1 MNCTYTVGM
10 DHATITSQRAEEP
23 CTGIPSD
30 DLYSVSLIM
39 NDRLRRFFAGEYQTV
54 AGFSLTSPSE
64 YLAMM
69 GLTEAVLYTLRIH
82 YSVLKN
88 AMTLRFNASSD
99 VTPKELQS
107 LTGLVASSRTTIDAV
122 LKVVGRGYDSDLL
135 MLHLQDWAIKLEQSA
150 AVVSDYILPLMLS
163 PSSYCNPA
171 EYPLRSPLTRLV
183 ADYIPT
189 EVRDRNQQPYK
200 HIIDATLRNGV
211 KMPVMGL
218 GTWLLQGQECVD
230 AVVNAVRHGYRSIDT
245 AEAYRNEVQVGKALQ
260 IVMNEGT
267 VTRSELFIASKLSD
281 ESNGGFEK
289 VQALVAKQLQELQLT
304 YLDLYMLHSP
314 MSNEDLQQESW
325 RALELLYQ
333 KKIIRALGVSNFGRD
348 ELERLCSTASVQPM
362 VVQNKVDV
370 YHVGKQLDIKGDTVV
385 SFAASQKIL
394 VVAYSTHSAY
404 PFVMKPLDDP
414 IVRHIAHHHSH
425 DGSSLKVTPS
435 QVLLRWAIQ
444 KGFAVIPRSSD
455 PEHLLE
461 NYRALSMVPL
471 SADEMNL
478 LDALQYLVA
487 SPVSVPVLV

>member
-1 MNCTYTVGM
+1 M
-10 DHATITSQRAEEP
+10 
-23 CTGIPSD
+23 GIPSD

-39 NDRLRRFFAGEYQTV
+39 NDRLKRFFAGEYQTV
-54 AGFSLTSPSE
+54 TGFSLSSPSE

-69 GLTEAVLYTLRIH
+69 GLTEAVLYSLRIH

-88 AMTLRFNASSD
+88 AMTLRFNASSN
-99 VTPKELQS
+99 VTPMELQS
-107 LTGLVASSRTTIDAV
+107 LTGLVASSRATIDAV
-122 LKVVGRGYDSDLL
+122 LKVVARGYDSDLL
-135 MLHLQDWAIKLEQSA
+135 MLHLQDWAIKLEESA
-150 AVVSDYILPLMLS
+150 AVVSNYILPLMHS
-163 PSSYCNPA
+163 PSSSCNPA

-183 ADYIPT
+183 ADYIPAQ

-200 HIIDATLRNGV
+200 QIIDATLRNGV

-230 AVVNAVRHGYRSIDT
+230 AVVTAIRHGYRSIDT

-260 IVMNEGT
+260 IVMGEGT
-267 VTRSELFIASKLSD
+267 VTRAELFIATKLSD

-289 VQALVAKQLQELQLT
+289 VQALVARQLQELQLT
-304 YLDLYMLHSP
+304 YIDLYMLHSP

-333 KKIIRALGVSNFGRD
+333 KKIIRALGVSNFGRE
-348 ELERLCSTASVQPM
+348 ELERLCKTATVQPM

-370 YHVGKQLDIKGDTVV
+370 YHVGKQLDNKGDTVV

-414 IVRHIAHHHSH
+414 IVRHIAHHHSLYH
-425 DGSSLKVTPS
+425 DGTSVKVTPS

-455 PEHLLE
+455 SDHLLE

>member
-1 MNCTYTVGM
+1 ME
-10 DHATITSQRAEEP
+10 HATITSQRAEEP
-23 CTGIPSD
+23 CKGIPSD

-39 NDRLRRFFAGEYQTV
+39 NDRLKRFFAGEYQTV
-54 AGFSLTSPSE
+54 PGFSLSSPSE

-69 GLTEAVLYTLRIH
+69 GLAEAVLYTFRIH

-88 AMTLRFNASSD
+88 AMMLRFNAPSD

-107 LTGLVASSRTTIDAV
+107 LSGLVSSSRATIESV

-135 MLHLQDWAIKLEQSA
+135 MLNLQDWAIKLEESA
-150 AVVSDYILPLMLS
+150 AVVSNYILPLMHS
-163 PSSYCNPA
+163 NSYCNA
-171 EYPLRSPLTRLV
+171 EYSLRSPLNRLV
-183 ADYIPT
+183 ADFIPT
-189 EVRDRNQQPYK
+189 EVKDRNQQAYM
-200 HIIDATLRNGV
+200 HIVDATLRNGV

-230 AVVNAVRHGYRSIDT
+230 AVVNAIRHGYRSIDT
-245 AEAYRNEVQVGKALQ
+245 AEAYRNERQVGSALQ
-260 IVMNEGT
+260 IVMSEGT
-267 VTRSELFIASKLSD
+267 VTRAELFIASKLSD
-281 ESNGGFEK
+281 EANGGFEK
-289 VQALVAKQLQELQLT
+289 VQALVARQLEELQLT

-314 MSNEDLQQESW
+314 MSNEDLQQDSW

-333 KKIIRALGVSNFGRD
+333 KKVIRSIGVSNFGGE
-348 ELERLCSTASVQPM
+348 ELDRLCRTASVLPM

-370 YHVGKQLDIKGDTVV
+370 YHVGKQLDNKGDTVV
-385 SFAASQKIL
+385 SFAASHKIL

-414 IVRHIAHHHSH
+414 VVRYIAHNHNLYH
-425 DGSSLKVTPS
+425 DDTSVKASPS

-455 PEHLLE
+455 PDHLLE